1 MNTYIAL
8 LRGVNVGGHKKIPMA
23 ELRSFAADLGLADPR
38 TLLQSGNLVF
48 GSSDGDASALE
59 RTLEEEAAGRLG
71 LTTTFFVRPEA
82 EWRTVVDANPF
93 HDAARDD
100 PGHLLVL
107 FLRDPPR
114 REAMEALRAGIRG
127 REVVRASD
135 RQVYAVYPD
144 GVGRSRL
151 TNAVIERALGGP
163 CTGRNWNTVSKL
175 LGMLD
180 ARGRVSRDPA
190 SS

>member
-8 LRGVNVGGHKKIPMA
+8 LRGVNVGGRKKVPMA
-23 ELRSFAADLGLADPR
+23 ALRSFAADLGLDDPR

-48 GSSDGDASALE
+48 GSSAGGVSVLE
-59 RTLEEEAAGRLG
+59 RTLEQEAANRLG

-82 EWRTVVDANPF
+82 EWRAVVRANPF
-93 HDAARDD
+93 PDAARDD

-107 FLRDPPR
+107 FLRERPR
-114 REAMEALRAGIRG
+114 REAVRALQAGIRG
-127 REVVRASD
+127 REVVRASG

-144 GVGRSRL
+144 GIGRSKL
-151 TNAVIERALGGP
+151 TNAVIERTLDGP

-180 ARGRVSRDPA
+180 S
-190 SS
+190 